1 MENRRSSHNKS
12 TDGRRQFGKNRGS
25 QSGGPSRGGSQDG
38 NRRFFKKR
46 SSASDGKMPPPRPG
60 DRPKTKKPWENIK
73 RPKITS
79 ELQVTDGRYEGE
91 LLTNIEKI
99 NSSVSARK
107 VRESMFRLLAR
118 KVRAGRFLD
127 LCAGNGTIGIEAI
140 SRGAMLG
147 SFVERSARMCGCI
160 KKNLDICGVK
170 EGHSEIFQLE
180 AVPFLRR
187 MGRRRRFWD
196 IVYCGTPCNSDYD
209 SLLKCFGNGYSIRPG
224 GMLVLE
230 HPSDKT
236 FPESVGLLKR
246 WRIIEKD
253 EVALTIFERI

>member
-147 SFVERSARMCGCI
+147 SFVERSARMMKSRSTSFSIFSSIWPVWRAMRQVGPGCPR
-160 KKNLDICGVK
+160 V
-170 EGHSEIFQLE
+170 
-180 AVPFLRR
+180 VLRR
-187 MGRRRRFWD
+187 WRKRF
-196 IVYCGTPCNSDYD
+196 SR
-209 SLLKCFGNGYSIRPG
+209 GNRARFRSGDRP
-224 GMLVLE
+224 
-230 HPSDKT
+230 
-236 FPESVGLLKR
+236 
-246 WRIIEKD
+246 
-253 EVALTIFERI
+253 